1 MNLTKNLTIALGM
14 IAVIAALIGTVGVNI
29 SIQQTM
35 RTDWGELGQ

>member
-29 SIQQTM
+29 SIQQTACAQ
-35 RTDWGELGQ
+35 TEES